1 MTPAGADVAEAEAL
15 VFVRLCLSTR
25 WVVAAKNERIDGKET
40 PIVRCRIVARDY
52 STGPSASQLGIS
64 SPTASGEALTLFL
77 AAIGA
82 EDFNI
87 LGLDVSTAFLFAWL
101 EDEKVVV
108 SMPEGCVGP
117 GVRSCIFALRKLFMG
132 SGLPLCT
139 GLGISLGFWA
149 SCLV

>member
-1 MTPAGADVAEAEAL
+1 MDHRSKAADHQHQV
-15 VFVRLCLSTR
+15 
-25 WVVAAKNERIDGKET
+25 VVAAKNERIDGKET

-64 SPTASGEALTLFL
+64 SPTASSEALKLFL

-82 EDFNI
+82 EGFNI

-101 EDEKVVV
+101 GDEKVVV
-108 SMPEGCVGP
+108 SMPEGCVDQ
-117 GVRSCIFALRKLFMG
+117 GVRSCTFASRKLFMD
-132 SGLPLCT
+132 SDRPLCT
-139 GLGISLGFWA
+139 GPDVSPGFWA